1 MLIPAMLVPACM
13 KFISGWLDVSS
24 CSVINAPPVS
34 ASSGIMCESQGISVG
49 SDDGPRYQAREPALP
64 TL

>member
-1 MLIPAMLVPACM
+1 MPAMLVPACM

-24 CSVINAPPVS
+24 CSVISEPPVS
-34 ASSGIMCESQGISVG
+34 ASSGMSFESQGISVG
-49 SDDGPRYQAREPALP
+49 SDDGPRYHAREPGLP